1 MALLTSQL
9 TDVQAK
15 VLGAVANRP
24 GTLIWMGLL
33 MIALGTIGIMAETL
47 FSIASISLVG
57 GFALAAGIMQALHAL
72 QAKGWKSVSIQMVFA
87 LIYIAIGVI
96 VWVSPAAALEGV
108 TLYLATLFFATG
120 VLRLM
125 TAFQHTAFSGWFMPL
140 VSAALSILLGG
151 LILAGWPDNS
161 TWVPGMLIAIEL
173 LLQGWS
179 IFFLGIAAKK
189 AVR

>member
-1 MALLTSQL
+1 MALMTSQL
-9 TDVQAK
+9 NDLQAK
-15 VLGAVANRP
+15 VLGAVAHRP
-24 GTLIWMGLL
+24 GTLIWMGLI
-33 MIALGTIGIMAETL
+33 MIALGSVGVFAEAF
-47 FSIASISLVG
+47 FSIASISLMG

-72 QAKGWKSVSIQMVFA
+72 QAKGWKSVSVQLIFA

-96 VWVSPAAALEGV
+96 VWVSPEAALEGV

-120 VLRLM
+120 ALRLV
-125 TAFQHTAFSGWFMPL
+125 TAFQHTVFREWFMPL
-140 VSAALSILLGG
+140 LSAALSILLGG

-179 IFFLGIAAKK
+179 LFFLGIAAKN
-189 AVR
+189 AVK

>member
-1 MALLTSQL
+1 MALITSQL
-9 TDVQAK
+9 TDMQAK

-33 MIALGTIGIMAETL
+33 MIALGSIGVFAETF
-47 FSIASISLVG
+47 FSIASISLMG

-72 QAKGWKSVSIQMVFA
+72 QAKGWKSVSIQLIFA

-96 VWVSPAAALEGV
+96 VWVAPGAALEGV

-120 VLRLM
+120 VLRLV
-125 TAFQHTAFSGWFMPL
+125 TAFQHTQFSGWFLPL
-140 VSAALSILLGG
+140 LSGALSLLLGG
-151 LILAGWPDNS
+151 LIMAGWPDNS
-161 TWVPGMLIAIEL
+161 VWVPGMLIGIEL

-179 IFFLGIAAKK
+179 LFFLGLAAKN
-189 AVR
+189 AVK

>member
-33 MIALGTIGIMAETL
+33 MIVLGTICIMEETL

-87 LIYIAIGVI
+87 MIYIAIGVI
-96 VWVSPAAALEGV
+96 IWVSPEAALEGV

-120 VLRLM
+120 LLRLM

-179 IFFLGIAAKK
+179 LFFLGIAAKK

>member
-33 MIALGTIGIMAETL
+33 MIVLGTIGIMAETL

-151 LILAGWPDNS
+151 LILVGWPDNS

>member
-9 TDVQAK
+9 TDIQAK

-33 MIALGTIGIMAETL
+33 MIALGTVGVMAETL
-47 FSIASISLVG
+47 FSIASISLMG

-72 QAKGWKSVSIQMVFA
+72 QARGWKSVSVQLVFA

-96 VWVSPAAALEGV
+96 VWVSPEAALEGV

-120 VLRLM
+120 ILRLI

-179 IFFLGIAAKK
+179 IFFLGIAAKRAIK
-189 AVR
+189 

>member
-33 MIALGTIGIMAETL
+33 MIVLGTIGIMAETL

-72 QAKGWKSVSIQMVFA
+72 QAKGWKSVSIQLVFA

>member
-9 TDVQAK
+9 TDIQSK

-24 GTLIWMGLL
+24 GTLIWMGLIML
-33 MIALGTIGIMAETL
+33 VLGAIGVTAEAF
-47 FSIASISLVG
+47 FSIATVTLMG
-57 GFALAAGIMQALHAL
+57 GCALAVGIMQGLHAL
-72 QAKGWKSVSIQMVFA
+72 QARGWKSVSIQMTFA
-87 LIYIAIGVI
+87 LIYVSIGVI
-96 VWVSPAAALEGV
+96 VWVSPEAALEGL

-120 VLRLM
+120 ALRLL
-125 TAFQHTAFSGWFMPL
+125 TAFQHTAFREWFLPL
-140 VSAALSILLGG
+140 LSAALSILLGG
-151 LILAGWPDNS
+151 LIIAGWPDNS

-179 IFFLGIAAKK
+179 IFFLGIAAKN